1 MTTTADANELAAH
14 YISVMDALIGVI
26 QQETELVR
34 AGRLAQAAQL
44 EQTKTEL
51 SRLYIADTLRLR
63 ANRALI
69 EQIAPDTMP
78 ELVRRHDDFRA
89 LLQINLT
96 VLATA
101 HAVSEGIVRG
111 VSGELA
117 RKSAPQTY
125 GASGRANAP
134 DPRSRHAAG
143 GQPGALSADGAARPP
158 FFTVLKNCPVKAARR
173 AAAALIHFM
182 LPGCAPA
189 RPAAAARPDWRAA
202 KPFHRFD
209 GNYSWLIVK

>member
-1 MTTTADANELAAH
+1 MTAPANDRQTRPVATTADANELAAH
-14 YISVMDALIGVI
+14 YISVMDSLLDVI

-34 AGRLAQAAQL
+34 AGHLKRAAEL

-51 SRLYIADTLRLR
+51 SRLYVADTLRLR

-69 EQIAPDTMP
+69 DQITPQTMP
-78 ELVRRHDDFRA
+78 ELVRRHNDFRA

-117 RKSAPQTY
+117 RKAAPSTY

-134 DPRSRHAAG
+134 SPRNAMPMAVSR
-143 GQPGALSADGAARPP
+143 
-158 FFTVLKNCPVKAARR
+158 VL
-173 AAAALIHFM
+173 
-182 LPGCAPA
+182 
-189 RPAAAARPDWRAA
+189 
-202 KPFHRFD
+202 
-209 GNYSWLIVK
+209 